1 MVNPRTRLSLIEYGT
16 PVDLSRAIA
25 EAIGVDRTKANSL
38 LLEAGSRIASSLR
51 LSYNPISVDAKAHV
65 PSILRA
71 SFAWHLHWNWKLLP
85 SFWDS
90 TTQMQ
95 RGAKISFSSPRFHV
109 MGGSWL
115 PNAYRHQVVPQ
126 GICLR

>member
-51 LSYNPISVDAKAHV
+51 LSYNPDRKSVV
-65 PSILRA
+65 
-71 SFAWHLHWNWKLLP
+71 
-85 SFWDS
+85 
-90 TTQMQ
+90 
-95 RGAKISFSSPRFHV
+95 
-109 MGGSWL
+109 
-115 PNAYRHQVVPQ
+115 
-126 GICLR
+126 